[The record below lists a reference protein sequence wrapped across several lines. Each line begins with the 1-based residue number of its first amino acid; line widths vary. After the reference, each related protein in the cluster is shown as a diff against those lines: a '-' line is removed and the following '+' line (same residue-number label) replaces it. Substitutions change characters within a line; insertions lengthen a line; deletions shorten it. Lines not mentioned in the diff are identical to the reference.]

1 MKSAFKEPRLSVLFV
16 GYLVVY
22 GVSTFV
28 LGVALLTG
36 LILLGNTGT
45 VQPANMQEII
55 LSQNM
60 STRTVVV
67 TLGIVTAYG
76 NTPLT
81 MKAITNTCPWK
92 MAMSVLSAI
101 SFGCVIPR
109 IR

>member
-28 LGVALLTG
+28 LCVALLTG

-60 STRTVVV
+60 SK
-67 TLGIVTAYG
+67 IQ
-76 NTPLT
+76 
-81 MKAITNTCPWK
+81 
-92 MAMSVLSAI
+92 
-101 SFGCVIPR
+101 R
-109 IR
+109 IRGITHPKEIADNTDIAIFHGHVFVIAFIVRGVFP